1 MKLKICGI
9 NDIDILQHACEAGL
23 DFVGFIMVNESPR
36 NISNNFLASLE
47 SFNFLSTTPVFVFVN
62 PSVDEVKKITSN
74 FENAIL
80 QFHGDEEDSFC
91 RQFDQLFWKTI
102 RVKDSQSLEAINDF
116 PSADAILLET
126 FSQDAYGGT
135 GKVFDWGLLEKISVQ
150 RKFVLAGGINPK
162 NIKEAVS
169 VDPWCID
176 VNSGVESSV
185 ALKDKALMLSLI
197 HISEP
202 TRPY

>member
-47 SFNFLSTTPVFVFVN
+47 RFNFMSTTPVFVFVN

-185 ALKDKALMLSLI
+185 ALKDKALMDEI
-197 HISEP
+197 IKNINNG
-202 TRPY
+202 

>member
-9 NDIDILQHACEAGL
+9 NDIDILEHACEAGL

-36 NISNNFLASLE
+36 NISNSFLASLE

-135 GKVFDWGLLEKISVQ
+135 GQVFDWGLLEKISVQ

-185 ALKDKALMLSLI
+185 ALKDKALMDEI
-197 HISEP
+197 IKNINNG
-202 TRPY
+202 

>member
-47 SFNFLSTTPVFVFVN
+47 RFNFLSTTPVFVFVN

-150 RKFVLAGGINPK
+150 KKFVLAGGINPK

-185 ALKDKALMLSLI
+185 ALKDKALMDEI
-197 HISEP
+197 IKNINNG
-202 TRPY
+202 

>member
-47 SFNFLSTTPVFVFVN
+47 KFNFLSTTPVFVFVN

-74 FENAIL
+74 FKNAIL

-126 FSQDAYGGT
+126 FSQGAYGGT

-162 NIKEAVS
+162 NIKEAIS

-185 ALKDKALMLSLI
+185 ALKDKALMDEI
-197 HISEP
+197 IKNIN
-202 TRPY
+202 YG

>member
-47 SFNFLSTTPVFVFVN
+47 SFDFLSTTPVFVFVN

-91 RQFDQLFWKTI
+91 VQFDQLFWKTI

-185 ALKDKALMLSLI
+185 ALKDKALMDEI
-197 HISEP
+197 IKNINNG
-202 TRPY
+202 

>member
-9 NDIDILQHACEAGL
+9 NDIDILEHACEAGL

-47 SFNFLSTTPVFVFVN
+47 RFNFLSTTPVFVFVN

-126 FSQDAYGGT
+126 FSQDAYGGN
-135 GKVFDWGLLEKISVQ
+135 GKVFDCGLLEKISVQ

-185 ALKDKALMLSLI
+185 ALKDKALMDEI
-197 HISEP
+197 IKNINNG
-202 TRPY
+202 

>member
-47 SFNFLSTTPVFVFVN
+47 RFNFLSTTPVFVFVN

-102 RVKDSQSLEAINDF
+102 RVKNSQSLEAINDF

-135 GKVFDWGLLEKISVQ
+135 GKVFDWGLLDKISVQ

-185 ALKDKALMLSLI
+185 ALKDKALMDEI
-197 HISEP
+197 IKNINNG
-202 TRPY
+202 

>member
-9 NDIDILQHACEAGL
+9 NDIDILQHACKAGL

-135 GKVFDWGLLEKISVQ
+135 GKVFDWGLLEKISAQ
-150 RKFVLAGGINPK
+150 RRFVLAVGINPK

-185 ALKDKALMLSLI
+185 ALKDKALMDEI
-197 HISEP
+197 IKNINNG
-202 TRPY
+202 

>member
-9 NDIDILQHACEAGL
+9 NDIDILQHACKAGL

-36 NISNNFLASLE
+36 NISNSFLASLE

-150 RKFVLAGGINPK
+150 RKFVLAGGINPQ

-185 ALKDKALMLSLI
+185 ALKDKALMDEI
-197 HISEP
+197 IKNINNG
-202 TRPY
+202 

>member
-1 MKLKICGI
+1 MKLKICGV
-9 NDIDILQHACEAGL
+9 NDIDILQHACEAGI

-47 SFNFLSTTPVFVFVN
+47 KFNFLSTTPVFVFVN

-74 FENAIL
+74 FKNAIL

-126 FSQDAYGGT
+126 FSQGAYGGT

-162 NIKEAVS
+162 NIKEAIS

-185 ALKDKALMLSLI
+185 ALKDKALMDETI
-197 HISEP
+197 KNFNNG
-202 TRPY
+202 

>member
-36 NISNNFLASLE
+36 NISNSFLASLE

-185 ALKDKALMLSLI
+185 ALKDKALMDEI
-197 HISEP
+197 IKNINNE
-202 TRPY
+202 

>member
-9 NDIDILQHACEAGL
+9 NDIDILEHACEAGL

-47 SFNFLSTTPVFVFVN
+47 RFNFMSTTPVFVFVN
-62 PSVDEVKKITSN
+62 QSVDEVKKITSN

-135 GKVFDWGLLEKISVQ
+135 GKVFDCGLLEKISVQ

-185 ALKDKALMLSLI
+185 ALKDKALMDEI
-197 HISEP
+197 IKNINNG
-202 TRPY
+202 

>member
-9 NDIDILQHACEAGL
+9 NDIDILEHACEAGL

-47 SFNFLSTTPVFVFVN
+47 RFNFLSTTPVFVFVN

-135 GKVFDWGLLEKISVQ
+135 GKVFDWSLLEKISVQ
-150 RKFVLAGGINPK
+150 RKFVLAGGINPQ

-185 ALKDKALMLSLI
+185 ALKDKALMDEI
-197 HISEP
+197 IKNINNG
-202 TRPY
+202 

>member
-9 NDIDILQHACEAGL
+9 NDIDILEHACEAGL

-47 SFNFLSTTPVFVFVN
+47 RFNFMSTTPVFVFVN

-185 ALKDKALMLSLI
+185 ALKDKALMDEI
-197 HISEP
+197 IKNINNG
-202 TRPY
+202 

>member
-47 SFNFLSTTPVFVFVN
+47 RFNFLSTTPVFVFVN

-126 FSQDAYGGT
+126 FSQDVYGGT

-150 RKFVLAGGINPK
+150 RKFVLAGGINLK

-185 ALKDKALMLSLI
+185 ALKDKALMDEI
-197 HISEP
+197 IKNINNG
-202 TRPY
+202 

>member
-9 NDIDILQHACEAGL
+9 HDKDILQHACEAGL

-47 SFNFLSTTPVFVFVN
+47 KFNFLSTTPVFVFVN

-74 FENAIL
+74 FKNAIL

-126 FSQDAYGGT
+126 FSQGAYGGT

-162 NIKEAVS
+162 NIKEAIS

-185 ALKDKALMLSLI
+185 ALKDKALMDEI
-197 HISEP
+197 IKNINNG
-202 TRPY
+202 

>member
-9 NDIDILQHACEAGL
+9 NDIDILEHACEAGL

-47 SFNFLSTTPVFVFVN
+47 RFNFLSTTPVFVFVN

-102 RVKDSQSLEAINDF
+102 RVKNSQSLEAINDF

-150 RKFVLAGGINPK
+150 RKFVLAGGINPQ

-185 ALKDKALMLSLI
+185 ALKDKALMDEI
-197 HISEP
+197 IKNINNG
-202 TRPY
+202 

>member
-9 NDIDILQHACEAGL
+9 NDIDILEHACEAGL

-150 RKFVLAGGINPK
+150 RKFVLAGGINPQ

-185 ALKDKALMLSLI
+185 ALKDKALMDEI
-197 HISEP
+197 IKNINNG
-202 TRPY
+202 

>member
-9 NDIDILQHACEAGL
+9 NDIDILEHACEAGL

-47 SFNFLSTTPVFVFVN
+47 RFNFMNTTPVFVFVN

-185 ALKDKALMLSLI
+185 ALKDKALMDEI
-197 HISEP
+197 IKNINNG
-202 TRPY
+202 

>member
-9 NDIDILQHACEAGL
+9 NDIDILQHACKAGL

-36 NISNNFLASLE
+36 NISNSFLASLE

-102 RVKDSQSLEAINDF
+102 RVKNSQSLEAINDF

-185 ALKDKALMLSLI
+185 ALKDKALMDEI
-197 HISEP
+197 IKNINNG
-202 TRPY
+202 

>member
-9 NDIDILQHACEAGL
+9 NDIDILQHACKAGL

-47 SFNFLSTTPVFVFVN
+47 RFNFLSTTPVFVFVN

-169 VDPWCID
+169 VNPWCID

-185 ALKDKALMLSLI
+185 ALKDKALMDEI
-197 HISEP
+197 IKNINNG
-202 TRPY
+202 

>member
-185 ALKDKALMLSLI
+185 ALKDKALMDVI
-197 HISEP
+197 IKNINNG
-202 TRPY
+202 

>member
-9 NDIDILQHACEAGL
+9 NDIDILEHACEAGL

-47 SFNFLSTTPVFVFVN
+47 RFNFLSTTPVFVFVN

-135 GKVFDWGLLEKISVQ
+135 GQVFDWGLLEKISVQ

-185 ALKDKALMLSLI
+185 ALKDKALMDEI
-197 HISEP
+197 IKNINNG
-202 TRPY
+202 